1 MGKIIRLEEGS
12 NYMITKGAILIE
24 KAQIDM
30 VKDILKE
37 KGIAFDSYETP
48 LESFYMEETKWR
60 IHTGYDVSS
69 LTYEQQDKLAEDIAD
84 ELFDAELVFD
94 SDFISDTVRKH
105 VDLVDSELSED
116 EE

>member
-1 MGKIIRLEEGS
+1 MC
-12 NYMITKGAILIE
+12 TKGAILIE

-37 KGIAFDSYETP
+37 KGIAFDIYETP
-48 LESFYMEETKWR
+48 LESFYMEEAKWR
-60 IHTGYDVSS
+60 IHTGYDVSA
-69 LTYEQQDKLAEDIAD
+69 LTYEEQDKLAEDIAD

-105 VDLVDSELSED
+105 VDLFED
-116 EE
+116 EGVVEDDTPPELKVEKEITE